1 MYTIID
7 SLRSFLLFILHLEI
21 YTKPRNS
28 KIVKMEQ
35 NDVEINLDST
45 GTKTQLIYIFELL
58 EALIKCS
65 RRM

>member
-1 MYTIID
+1 M
-7 SLRSFLLFILHLEI
+7 HA
-21 YTKPRNS
+21 KPRNS

-58 EALIKCS
+58 EPLVKCS